1 MEKFGPRRLRVKV
14 KDGDV
19 DSFDMVSDYRYGIV
33 VQPLSRTEERVGCV
47 PERLLMNT
55 SANHLMI
62 SLLIIP

>member
-1 MEKFGPRRLRVKV
+1 MKV